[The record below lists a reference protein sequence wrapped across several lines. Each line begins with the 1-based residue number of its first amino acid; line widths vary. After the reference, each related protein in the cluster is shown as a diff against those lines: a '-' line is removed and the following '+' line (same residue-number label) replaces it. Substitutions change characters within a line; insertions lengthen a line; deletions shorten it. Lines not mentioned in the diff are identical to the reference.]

1 MTTKN
6 NNILAGFGPFA
17 DLAKDW
23 NEKMQESRKNNSF
36 LEAGNK
42 FNQKARDFFEN
53 NKKKLPNIDMSSLSE
68 IQRRNLEAGNS
79 ISEVIS
85 ELSQELTRRNIE
97 ISQAKLQEVLD
108 STKQGFSATS
118 IEEAFSKNNE
128 LAKSLLERQISDSR
142 ESWEIF
148 SKSVLDAYGI
158 VSKRTSDAVNELN
171 DVTKKAEKKP
181 AAKKAAA

>member
-1 MTTKN
+1 MTDKN
-6 NNILAGFGPFA
+6 NNIFAGFGPFS
-17 DLAKDW
+17 DLAKEW
-23 NEKMQESRKNNSF
+23 NEKIQEASKNNNF

-42 FNQKARDFFEN
+42 FNQKAKDFFGN
-53 NKKKLPNIDMSSLSE
+53 NSKNLPNIDMNSLSE
-68 IQRRNLEAGNS
+68 IQRRNLEAGNN

-97 ISQAKLQEVLD
+97 ISKEKLQEVLD
-108 STKQGFSATS
+108 STKQGFSANS

-128 LAKSLLERQISDSR
+128 LAKFLLDRQIAESR

-158 VSKRTSDAVNELN
+158 ISKRASDATNELN
-171 DVTKKAEKKP
+171 DASKKAEKKP